1 MSKFM
6 QQKPPTLFGWFN
18 SVRWFNDFCV
28 QFICRW
34 NWRARRARI
43 RRSRPSRAYWTT
55 GPSSKASEMNYVV
68 LCGWCFATNNQ
79 IISKLQH
86 TLLLYSDIFGSTLH
100 GMQRNS
106 QKKKNRKQSNQT
118 NAYSFLCEIILKHG
132 SNSRFT
138 SLAGH
143 RRNWHRW
150 SSRLSRWARRGRPR
164 WISRTKRRVR
174 PTGTVPEWL
183 LLCPNAFSATTS
195 NAAAA
200 ATEQGSIS
208 AQSQLQGLIC
218 IQFLWIVLGWKTFTF
233 LLY

>member
-1 MSKFM
+1 MFCHKQSNHIKTATYSVVVQRYIRFYIAWNAEKF
-6 QQKPPTLFGWFN
+6 
-18 SVRWFNDFCV
+18 
-28 QFICRW
+28 
-34 NWRARRARI
+34 
-43 RRSRPSRAYWTT
+43 TT
-55 GPSSKASEMNYVV
+55 
-68 LCGWCFATNNQ
+68 T
-79 IISKLQH
+79 
-86 TLLLYSDIFGSTLH
+86 
-100 GMQRNS
+100 
-106 QKKKNRKQSNQT
+106 KNRKQSNQT
-118 NAYSFLCEIILKHG
+118 SAYSFLCEIILKHG

-200 ATEQGSIS
+200 ATEQRSIS